1 MTEGKKQLPPA
12 YVIQQL
18 AMGLRR
24 VYDRMYYIAG
34 DADKNFL
41 NEKALEVL
49 RKFAPQYAPK
59 VFEPFT
65 RVMSTEDGT
74 FICWYSNEIENAMVQ
89 AQAAY
94 VIREAT
100 AEEKE
105 NFS

>member
-18 AMGLRR
+18 ALGLRR

-34 DADKNFL
+34 DGNQNYL
-41 NEKALEVL
+41 NEHALEVL
-49 RKFAPQYAPK
+49 RKFAPQFAPQ

-65 RVMSTEDGT
+65 MVMSTMNGT
-74 FICWYSNEIENAMVQ
+74 FICWHSEHIENAMVQ
-89 AQAAY
+89 AQADY
-94 VIREAT
+94 IIREAT